1 MEDKDKR
8 PRDRHSGAI
17 SVSGEGRQIE
27 EIHLRNIQNFV
38 ISWDM
43 VGEANLS
50 PGDLHLGF

>member
-27 EIHLRNIQNFV
+27 EIHLRNI
-38 ISWDM
+38 
-43 VGEANLS
+43 
-50 PGDLHLGF
+50 